1 MECGVL
7 WSGRLAILTGTDTRA
22 TGTGQWSWYWHS
34 CWYWPNVIPSGTG
47 NGTSTNTRTGT
58 LFFLYFEHGMC
69 CLLSGHLGNISNIT
83 DISDIVLHCCW
94 PAQGWERQ
102 GGEGLTTLSLS
113 PSSGPDIMFLKPIW
127 KYNYAISAR
136 FHHFIRRQTLGSW
149 GKYTRHFYQASVQKT
164 LF

>member
-58 LFFLYFEHGMC
+58 LFFLYAWNV
-69 CLLSGHLGNISNIT
+69 LS
-83 DISDIVLHCCW
+83 VEW
-94 PAQGWERQ
+94 AP
-102 GGEGLTTLSLS
+102 
-113 PSSGPDIMFLKPIW
+113 W
-127 KYNYAISAR
+127 KYIKYNRHIRYIKYNTWKEVLWRCYGTSVEVAAWQSWHLCRVLLRKSFVSVEQPDPAGIPCWYSWWYAAYLINVINLLQLPIPNTCAEC
-136 FHHFIRRQTLGSW
+136 
-149 GKYTRHFYQASVQKT
+149 Y
-164 LF
+164 